1 MQFTLIFNNMNTNTN
16 PNAIHNPIN
25 ESIDSLHSNLLKG
38 SLSYAKLLQD
48 CFEASK
54 LPSAANV
61 FTKRYQET
69 ATAAA
74 LHADALI
81 KAGVTPPLL
90 MGLPITI
97 KDLYD
102 VAGET
107 THSASLVLK
116 GAQPAAKDA
125 EIVKRLRQAGM
136 AVMGKTNMSE
146 FAFSGVGIN
155 PHWGTPQNPHDPQ
168 NHRIP
173 GGSSSGAAVSVALGL
188 SVAAIGSDT
197 GGSIRI
203 PAALCGLVGFKS
215 SMFRVPTEGALEL
228 SRSLDTVCA
237 MTKSVK
243 DCLHI
248 DAVLSGAYLDVKP
261 KGVRALRLA
270 VSKTLMQDELTPPVA
285 QAFERCL
292 TDLSARGAESIEI
305 DLKELAEIGQIN
317 VPGGLS
323 PIEYYAAYSVFVEN
337 DATRMD
343 HRVRQRM
350 LLGKGVGAREYIALL
365 DARKSWIHKMQG
377 ILRPFDA
384 LISPTVPLQAPVVQ
398 GLLDSDDEF
407 FRVNRLLLRNT
418 FAINFLDG
426 CSFSIPIQKPNELPI
441 GLMLSHCNAWD
452 ANLAGVALAVEAALH
467 QR

>member
-1 MQFTLIFNNMNTNTN
+1 MNNNTNTSTSTSMSIN
-16 PNAIHNPIN
+16 TIHKPIN
-25 ESIDSLHSNLLKG
+25 ESIDSLQANLLQG
-38 SLSYAKLLQD
+38 SLTHSKLIHD

-61 FTKRYQET
+61 FTQRYE
-69 ATAAA
+69 ASAAA
-74 LHADALI
+74 AGAYADALI
-81 KAGVTPPLL
+81 KAGATPPLL

-102 VAGET
+102 VANET

-116 GAQPAAKDA
+116 GSPPAQRDA

-136 AVMGKTNMSE
+136 AIMGKTNMSE
-146 FAFSGVGIN
+146 FAYSGVGIN
-155 PHWGTPQNPHDPQ
+155 PHYGTPRNPHDPQ
-168 NHRIP
+168 NHRVP

-188 SVAAIGSDT
+188 SVAAVGSDT

-215 SMFRVPTEGALEL
+215 SMFRVPTQGAVEL

-237 MTKSVK
+237 MTRSVK

-248 DAVLSGAYLDVKP
+248 DAVLSGSYLDVKP
-261 KGVRALRLA
+261 RGVRSLKIA
-270 VSKTLMQDELTPPVA
+270 VAKTLMQDELTQQVA

-292 TDLSARGAESIEI
+292 IHLSSKGAEIIEI
-305 DLKELAEIGQIN
+305 ELKELSEIAQIN

-323 PIEYYAAYSVFVEN
+323 SIESYAAYSDFVDN
-337 DATRMD
+337 HSKQMD
-343 HRVRQRM
+343 HRVVQRM

-365 DARKSWIHKMQG
+365 DARKSWIHKMEG

-384 LISPTVPLQAPVVQ
+384 LISPTVPLQAPVIN

-418 FAINFLDG
+418 FVINFLDG
-426 CSFSIPIQKPNELPI
+426 CSFSIPVQKPNELPI
-441 GLMLSHCNAWD
+441 GLMLSHCNAQD
-452 ANLAGVALAVEAALH
+452 ANLAGVALAVEQALH
-467 QR
+467 E